1 LIRFNYKP
9 DFPNNQMITDAQRA
23 NARDISNAIDAQTTS
38 TKSAR
43 GLSDY
48 IWAWGQFLTHDTDLT
63 SDSSGA
69 AVNGSAPIAINSSTD
84 PLGPNPIPFVRDNF
98 VTGGRSGTDR
108 TPVNEVTSFIDASN
122 VYGSD
127 ATRAAALRTG
137 GGTGAKLI
145 TSANNLLPLNSAG
158 LPNDNEGPVPS
169 DQLFLAGDVR
179 SNENSVLTSLHTL
192 FVREHNRL
200 VDRIAA
206 QHPEYASEQQYQLAR
221 KLVGA
226 EIEAITYNNFLPALL
241 GNGQTV
247 PKATGY
253 AYSSGVSPVITTA
266 YSDAAF
272 RFGHSAVSSNL
283 NLVNVDGTSAGNML
297 VRNAFFNPGLIQND
311 PAMIDKLLQG
321 AATQRSEEID
331 TLVVDDLRNFLFG
344 PPGAGGLDL
353 ASLNIQRGR
362 DAGLPD
368 YNELRNSFQL
378 GNLTSFSQITSNA
391 ALAQALSTVYG
402 GNINNV
408 DAWVGMLAEDHVA
421 GASVGPLLLAQI
433 QNQFQRLRDGDRLF
447 YRGNADGLY
456 TSGTLNSDIASI
468 IDLDHW
474 TLRDVIEAN
483 TSITHLQSNVF
494 FVSTPGDYNGDG
506 LVDMADY
513 VVWRKAAG
521 TTNVW
526 ADGDGNGTVGTE
538 DYNIWRAA
546 FGAGAATGQSIA
558 AAVPEPTTFV
568 LAAIMLLSWRF
579 MRTAKKRS

>member
-1 LIRFNYKP
+1 
-9 DFPNNQMITDAQRA
+9 M
-23 NARDISNAIDAQTTS
+23 
-38 TKSAR
+38 
-43 GLSDY
+43 SDY

-63 SDSSGA
+63 SDSNGVT
-69 AVNGSAPIAINSSTD
+69 VNGSAPIAINSPTD
-84 PLGPNPIPFVRDNF
+84 PLGPAPIPFVRDNF
-98 VTGGRSGTDR
+98 VNAGRTGDR

-127 ATRAAALRTG
+127 ATRAAALRTN
-137 GGTGAKLI
+137 GGTGAKLL
-145 TSANNLLPLNSAG
+145 TGANNLLPLNTAG

-179 SNENSVLTSLHTL
+179 SNENSLLTTLHTV

-200 VDRIAA
+200 VDRIAGT
-206 QHPEYASEQQYQLAR
+206 HPEYTSEQQYQLAR

-241 GNGQTV
+241 GNGQAV
-247 PKATGY
+247 PKASGY
-253 AYSSGVSPVITTA
+253 SYSSGVSPVITTA

-272 RFGHSAVSSNL
+272 RFGHSAVSSDL

-297 VRNAFFNPGLIQND
+297 VRNAFFNPALIKSD
-311 PAMIDKLLQG
+311 PTMIDKLLQG

-353 ASLNIQRGR
+353 AALNIQRGR

-408 DAWVGMLAEDHVA
+408 DAWVGMLAEDHVQ

-433 QNQFQRLRDGDRLF
+433 ENQFQRLRDGDRLF
-447 YRGNADGLY
+447 YRGNAAGLY
-456 TSGTLNSDIASI
+456 TNGILNSDIASI
-468 IDLDHW
+468 IDLDHL
-474 TLRDVIEAN
+474 TLGDVIEAN
-483 TSITHLQSNVF
+483 TSVTHLQNNVF
-494 FVSTPGDYNGDG
+494 FVTTPGDYNGDG
-506 LVDMADY
+506 VVDMADY

-526 ADGDGNGTVGTE
+526 ADGDGNGTVGPE

-546 FGAGAATGQSIA
+546 FGAGAASGQSIP
-558 AAVPEPTTFV
+558 AAVPEPTSLT
-568 LAAIMLLSWRF
+568 LAVIMLLNCRF
-579 MRTAKKRS
+579 VRSAKNITIIHVKNE